1 MGKIPTAIKR
11 TEPTVASSN
20 PIHIIIDG
28 RSYDAPKRRLTGAQL
43 RELLDP
49 VAENIWLDV
58 PDAQDHLVG
67 DTETIALTDGMRFFT
82 DRALTIYIDK
92 VPYLVR
98 STSITEDQIRA
109 LPQPPI
115 PESHGVWKDVQDD
128 LDDPIRDGEVVTIA
142 DGDRFFSRAVTIR
155 VTVNRQQVSLD
166 GRVHTGQQIKD
177 AAIAQGVAISSDFLL
192 LRKKSKSFAPVGDD
206 EQIRVRRDDEF
217 RAVNGDDN
225 S

>member
-1 MGKIPTAIKR
+1 M
-11 TEPTVASSN
+11 ASSD

-28 RSYDAPKRRLTGAQL
+28 RPHTTPRRRLTGVQL

-49 VAENIWLDV
+49 AAENIWLDV

-67 DTETIALTDGMRFFT
+67 DAETIVLKDGMRFFT
-82 DRALTIYIDK
+82 DRALTIHIDK

-98 STSITEDQIRA
+98 STSLTENQLRA

-115 PESHGVWKDVQDD
+115 PESHDVWRDVQDD

-142 DGDRFFSRAVTIR
+142 DGDRFFSRAVTVR
-155 VTVNRQQVSLD
+155 VTVNRRQVSLN
-166 GRVHTGQQIKD
+166 GRLHTAQQIKD
-177 AAIAQGVAISSDFLL
+177 AAIAQGVAISPDFLL
-192 LRKKSKSFAPVGDD
+192 LRKKGKSFTAVGDD
-206 EQIRVRRDDEF
+206 EQVRVHRDEEF